1 MKNKKRTV
9 SAIAAALTFVILLVS
24 CGSSAGSENKT
35 HNVESIIKA
44 YDANQYTVQRYDE
57 NMIADISSKLALKSG
72 IKSITHIIKV
82 KTSENDE
89 NEWTY
94 VYEFTSSE
102 DSADFEENRV
112 EYCKTID
119 NGACVRFGN
128 IVVYGNSDVISKLE

>member
-1 MKNKKRTV
+1 MKNKNRTV
-9 SAIAAALTFVILLVS
+9 SVIAAVLTFVILLVS
-24 CGSSAGSENKT
+24 CGSSAGSGNKT
-35 HNVESIIKA
+35 HDVESIIKA

-57 NMIADISSKLALKSG
+57 SMIADISSKLALKSG

-82 KTSENDE
+82 KTS
-89 NEWTY
+89 EWTY

-128 IVVYGNSDVISKLE
+128 IVVYGNSDVIRSLD